1 MKKSQLQELVREVL
15 SERQNTKIDAALD
28 QAFSQL
34 GKEFSANKDK
44 IVSNDNELNEA
55 GIALGVGIVLSGPE
69 IAKIIGKITK
79 VVGKFLGGNG
89 ATGEKII
96 NWAEHKHHQLLNI
109 IVRALKMIPGV
120 SKSNKVDKL
129 AKAVLNLVI
138 AGLLVHG
145 GISMAGKIAS
155 GNLSGA
161 ALKGAMNA
169 VKAGELVTYIRS
181 FVG

>member
-1 MKKSQLQELVREVL
+1 MKKSTIQGLVREVL
-15 SERQNTKIDAALD
+15 FEQENPKINAALN
-28 QAFSQL
+28 QAFDQL
-34 GKEFSANKDK
+34 GKEISSKKDTL
-44 IVSNDNELNEA
+44 VSNDKELNEA
-55 GIALGVGIVLSGPE
+55 GITLGIGLVLSGPE

-89 ATGEKII
+89 ATGDKII
-96 NWAEHKHHQLLNI
+96 KWADHKHHQLISL
-109 IVRALKMIPGV
+109 IVKALKLIPGV

-129 AKAVLNLVI
+129 AKAVLHLVI

-145 GISMAGKIAS
+145 GIAMAGKIAS

-169 VKAGELVTYIRS
+169 VKAGEIVTYIKS
-181 FVG
+181 FLG